1 MTTSNTS
8 GAASMR
14 FSSDEVLSGML
25 GSTLADNFT
34 DDATQLA
41 AMFNDLSQ
49 RFTLFA
55 QFVGGTDG
63 NAVGEALE
71 KLVRAETLQHPQSQ
85 YVLTA
90 AGRNRCVSSKRTLFN
105 SKDVQQLEEAAR
117 VFDGL

>member
-25 GSTLADNFT
+25 GSTLADSFT

-41 AMFNDLSQ
+41 AMFNDPRNGSPSLN
-49 RFTLFA
+49 LWE
-55 QFVGGTDG
+55 DG
-63 NAVGEALE
+63 NAVGAALE
-71 KLVRAETLQHPQSQ
+71 KLVLQ
-85 YVLTA
+85 
-90 AGRNRCVSSKRTLFN
+90 KRYSIRRVNMWRGSEPLREQQTN
-105 SKDVQQLEEAAR
+105 AVSKDVQQLEEAAR